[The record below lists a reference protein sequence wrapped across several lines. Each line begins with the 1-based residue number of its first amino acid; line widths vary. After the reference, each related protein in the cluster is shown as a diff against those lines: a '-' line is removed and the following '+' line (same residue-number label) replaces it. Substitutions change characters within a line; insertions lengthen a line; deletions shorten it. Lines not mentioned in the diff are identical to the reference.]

1 MKIKYQLN
9 YTMDPQYEFDEE
21 KLKLV
26 CINFSDEIVGDDE
39 FLMNDDVTVFNSSIL
54 QLKDS
59 DDLLV
64 ASRGWYGNIRSW
76 DGINFIIMSLFTK
89 DLKKKTEDLRYRY

>member
-1 MKIKYQLN
+1 
-9 YTMDPQYEFDEE
+9 MDPQYEFDEE

-39 FLMNDDVTVFNSSIL
+39 FLMNEDVTVFNSSIL

-59 DDLLV
+59 DDLLI

-76 DGINFIIMSLFTK
+76 DGVNFVIMSLFCSVNFVVMYF
-89 DLKKKTEDLRYRY
+89 LRCKIGL